1 MTEERP
7 SRRRAGRFMFHSFGL
22 ILACLVLMWAVEIVD
37 SVVLGDRLQRNGVG
51 PRRIDGLDGVLWHP
65 WLHSTYGHVLSNTVP
80 LAAMGYLVSLRGRR
94 YWIAVSIGS
103 WLMGGALTWL
113 FAGGLNHIGASGVV
127 FGYFGALLGG
137 AVFDRRPAVLA
148 PALITL
154 LLYSSLLAG
163 IVPQD
168 DISWEGHLFGLIAG
182 LVMSRVLAEPPP
194 PRRQT
199 DDSVVYPW
207 EIDEPWLDTE

>member
-1 MTEERP
+1 MTEEHSSPGRL
-7 SRRRAGRFMFHSFGL
+7 SRFMFQSFGL
-22 ILACLVLMWAVEIVD
+22 IIACLALMWTIEIVD

-51 PRRIDGLDGVLWHP
+51 PRRIGGLDGVLWHP
-65 WLHSTYGHVLSNTVP
+65 WLHSTFGHVFSNTVP
-80 LAAMGYLVSLRGRR
+80 FAAMGYLVSLRGRR
-94 YWIAVSIGS
+94 YWIAVTVGS
-103 WLMGGALTWL
+103 WLIGGALTWL

-182 LVMSRVLAEPPP
+182 LVMARALAEPPP
-194 PRRQT
+194 PRPT
-199 DDSVVYPW
+199 DDGAIYPW
-207 EIDEPWLDTE
+207 EIDEPWLDSE